1 MKKRVTRRTTR
12 RAVARGTARRANPR
26 YKLILDGYDW
36 ASIPAF
42 NKTEAVK
49 RAKEIYPDKKG
60 KWTAE
65 KVDERMFIGQRER
78 AEELENQLRLER
90 KRARAAERASGP
102 PSRARRNG
110 THIHADMIDHL
121 DVAKVHNPSLSFDE
135 ARAIYAAEND
145 EGEGFTIGQDSDDI
159 AEAATLAG
167 WSVIDRYSVSLLLA
181 ADSAGNHFLIGGD
194 ATGRMPWVVK
204 VEQVERIENPRTIK
218 THSSAWGRYAPG
230 LTDSDGYIRY
240 DPALVRRYTG
250 MSDNALR
257 DIYEDRGTPISVK
270 RAIQVVWA
278 NQNLAD
284 WQGR

>member
-121 DVAKVHNPSLSFDE
+121 DVAKVHNPEINSVDEVWEAISGQPVINQSRVAPYGNYTSGLILEEYELSDGS
-135 ARAIYAAEND
+135 YL
-145 EGEGFTIGQDSDDI
+145 QI
-159 AEAATLAG
+159 ALDP
-167 WSVIDRYSVSLLLA
+167 S
-181 ADSAGNHFLIGGD
+181 IGGD
-194 ATGRMPWVVK
+194 PVEWVHT
-204 VEQVERIENPRTIK
+204 EE
-218 THSSAWGRYAPG
+218 SADDW
-230 LTDSDGYIRY
+230 
-240 DPALVRRYTG
+240 LVG
-250 MSDNALR
+250 
-257 DIYEDRGTPISVK
+257 
-270 RAIQVVWA
+270 
-278 NQNLAD
+278 
-284 WQGR
+284 